1 MISTQQVRALS
12 AAVLVAALGFAA
24 LPGCGKSGPS
34 NPGDKKGEK
43 KEDPKPAPKP
53 DDKKDEKKDTTPAGP
68 APTLGPVEKD
78 AEQAANSFL
87 LALGQGSAKADALSP
102 ALLDAAGKPW
112 ELPEDIT
119 NKLSPKAA
127 ERWLRGAGEGRTFSP
142 SLDRKQAGDAVY
154 FRGALQPTGGY
165 SLRMVKLGG
174 AWKVDWLSLSSAELK
189 GTAPEGSADEAFQ
202 AFAVSAFAE
211 VVADGTALQQPLR
224 APLLARALTPALR
237 AAWAPPFDADK
248 AQGYD
253 YSPGKLTR
261 KAVEDGGGT
270 TAFSVAKTGD
280 ATFAVA
286 FTKPA
291 GKKVLTVKVVK
302 GAAPGEWLVSEVSE
316 KG

>member
-12 AAVLVAALGFAA
+12 AALLVAALGFAA

-53 DDKKDEKKDTTPAGP
+53 DDKKDEKKDTPTGP

-78 AEQAANSFL
+78 AETAANSFL
-87 LALGQGSAKADALSP
+87 LALGQGSVKADALSP

-127 ERWLRGAGEGRTFSP
+127 ERWLRGVGEGRTFSP
-142 SLDRKQAGDAVY
+142 SLDRKQAGEVVY
-154 FRGALQPTGGY
+154 FRGALQPAGGY

-174 AWKVDWLSLSSAELK
+174 AWKVDWLSVSSVASPKLI
-189 GTAPEGSADEAFQ
+189 TAPGADEAFQ
-202 AFAVSAFAE
+202 EFAVSAFAE

-237 AAWAPPFDADK
+237 TAWAPPFDSEK
-248 AQGYD
+248 PQGYD

-270 TAFSVAKTGD
+270 TALSVAKTGD
-280 ATFAVA
+280 ATFAVE

-302 GAAPGEWLVSEVSE
+302 GAGPGEWLVSEVSE